1 MKLTRKSYTPP
12 PEFKNEAWS
21 SNSRCHSLEAY
32 RGDRSRWLQ
41 EVELDV
47 SLITMPWA
55 FKTRTWKVISCSSS
69 SAPQLLK
76 LWSCS
81 QIQKSANWEKSYFL
95 MGLEWRD
102 KTCWLFWNRISTS
115 GKLCTVLHTFGVL
128 YTALMFQE
136 KNFTQNFIAMRLS
149 SASMVVVRWKYLLL
163 TRLRV
168 GMDLIHTQL
177 ASYLDAQRGHDQVVP
192 LLPWLGLV
200 LLEMLALPWFECLVG
215 MYWQKI
221 FCPYIQ

>member
-1 MKLTRKSYTPP
+1 MEYSNENFQTWCCVSKNIPIESDHASEILSQVKLTHKSYTPP

-95 MGLEWRD
+95 MGLDGGIKLVDYFETEFRRVEN
-102 KTCWLFWNRISTS
+102 CVLFYILLECCTLHWCSKRRIS
-115 GKLCTVLHTFGVL
+115 
-128 YTALMFQE
+128 
-136 KNFTQNFIAMRLS
+136 
-149 SASMVVVRWKYLLL
+149 
-163 TRLRV
+163 LR
-168 GMDLIHTQL
+168 I
-177 ASYLDAQRGHDQVVP
+177 
-192 LLPWLGLV
+192 LLPWG
-200 LLEMLALPWFECLVG
+200 
-215 MYWQKI
+215 
-221 FCPYIQ
+221 